1 MIKQQFPIYENMI
14 NSEFRVEHSRQ
25 RTLTYGSN
33 IYHVIQN
40 HTMGQ
45 DYIVYETGSK
55 AKAAA
60 VAEYLGLVAEQAM
73 LDQYRTPEIRGT
85 FTPRSIK

>member
-1 MIKQQFPIYENMI
+1 MIQNTFPIYENMI
-14 NSEFRVEHSRQ
+14 NSAFRVEHSRQ

-33 IYHVIQN
+33 VYHVVDN
-40 HTMGQ
+40 TGFV
-45 DYIVYETGSK
+45 VYETGSK

-60 VAEYLGLVAEQAM
+60 VAEYLGLVAEQANI
-73 LDQYRTPEIRGT
+73 DQYRRVDIRGT